1 MGWLAMQ
8 MSPGECWLIANDQHG
23 QGCDNADMCAD
34 KFLKTGG
41 SQRLEEDHNVT
52 VSTVILTC

>member
-1 MGWLAMQ
+1 

-52 VSTVILTC
+52 LSAVILTC